1 MLPNLSTSNMGILL
15 NKRQMLIKRLAGMK
29 KKTDRRVLRTRKQLS
44 EAILALILERSY
56 ESITI
61 QDITERADLNRAT
74 FYLHY
79 GSKEDLLVDSLETHF
94 DALVQLLESEAH
106 GQPPWDNPL
115 HMQRVFEYVA
125 ENQVLFRT
133 LLSQQGLGYVT
144 SSVIRYIAVYNERQM
159 AQAQV
164 TTDPLPASMISWH
177 VAGSLF
183 ALISWWLENEMPYS
197 PAFMA
202 RSLFQL
208 CTVGTYSAMGKL
220 SVIGNQ

>member
-1 MLPNLSTSNMGILL
+1 
-15 NKRQMLIKRLAGMK
+15 MK

-79 GSKEDLLVDSLETHF
+79 GSKEELLVDSLETHF
-94 DALVQLLESEAH
+94 DALVQLLEAETN
-106 GQPPWDNPL
+106 GEPPWGNPL

-125 ENQVLFRT
+125 ENEALFRT
-133 LLSQQGLGYVT
+133 VLSQQGLGYVT
-144 SSVIRYIAVYNERQM
+144 SNVIRYIAAYNERQM
-159 AQAQV
+159 VLAQV
-164 TTDPLPASMISWH
+164 GTAPLPASMISWH

-183 ALISWWLENEMPYS
+183 ALISWWLENEMPHS
-197 PAFMA
+197 PEFMA

-208 CTVGTYSAMGKL
+208 CTVGTYSVMAEGEQMVVNG
-220 SVIGNQ
+220 VEVHRTATVRRTG

>member
-1 MLPNLSTSNMGILL
+1 
-15 NKRQMLIKRLAGMK
+15 MK
-29 KKTDRRVLRTRKQLS
+29 KKIDRRVLRTRRQLS

-79 GSKEDLLVDSLETHF
+79 GSKEELLVDSLETHF
-94 DALVQLLESEAH
+94 DELVQLLEAEAN
-106 GQPPWDNPL
+106 GEPPWGNPL

-125 ENQVLFRT
+125 ENQALFRT
-133 LLSQQGLGYVT
+133 VLSQQGLGYVT
-144 SSVIRYIAVYNERQM
+144 SSVIRYIAAYNERQM
-159 AQAQV
+159 VLAQV
-164 TTDPLPASMISWH
+164 ATDPLPASMISWH

-183 ALISWWLENEMPYS
+183 ALISWWLENNMPYS
-197 PAFMA
+197 PEFMA

-208 CTVGTYSAMGKL
+208 CTVGTYSAMGEG
-220 SVIGNQ
+220 SQ